1 MKKQPRKIALTK
13 ETLRNLTEARLE
25 QVGGARPTSLDTR
38 CEYCDTFQ
46 MNCTQA
52 C

>member
-1 MKKQPRKIALTK
+1 MKKQAMKMVLNK
-13 ETLRNLTEARLE
+13 ETLRSLTEARLE
-25 QVGGARPTSLDTR
+25 RVAGARPTSLDTR